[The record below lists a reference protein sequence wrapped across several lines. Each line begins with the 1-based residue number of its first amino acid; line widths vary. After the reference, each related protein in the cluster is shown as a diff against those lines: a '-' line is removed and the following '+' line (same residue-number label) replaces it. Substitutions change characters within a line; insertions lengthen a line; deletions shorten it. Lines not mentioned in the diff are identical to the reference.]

1 MKFVKSLFLAALIS
15 TFAFAQLAPPTN
27 LTATGSPDNRTV
39 KLTWEDTQTN
49 VKYYVYKKDAPAADT
64 TKQFRKIA
72 FVHRKDF
79 VDFHL
84 AMGVTYS
91 YYVKAVN
98 FGNVSEPSNIVEFTR
113 TAPVYTYGKL
123 NGFVVS
129 DASQLPVAGGY
140 VKFLPVSNAAGAQML
155 SVRTDSNGFY
165 SAKLKTGDYKIFFS
179 AHTFIG
185 EYYDNAS
192 SSSAATV
199 VTVAENDSLT
209 LNTAALAAIVP
220 PVVYTV
226 SGTVFDAA
234 GLVGKKAEIVAFK
247 KNVTPG
253 PHPGFGQYRR
263 VTDSLGNFSLNV
275 RLGDTLALFARPFD
289 NTLKSEY
296 YDGKATL
303 QEADLIAVTASVTG
317 INFTLDPKP
326 VYANGVSGTVTDSL
340 GTTGLKGY
348 VYLIKRNVTSPSPVN
363 HTRRKVWTATDSLTG
378 AYSFSNLEPGEYIAL
393 AAAMGY
399 KATYFNYDGTHTM
412 DWRLADSIVV
422 GESGVVENINFNLW
436 ARLPYPGGNHA
447 AIFGNT
453 FELTGSVVEGVLTYV
468 TDAEGNIVSASV
480 SDPAGSYMHE
490 GLNSGYYMFTANTV
504 SFEDAIVSGVDVDTD
519 NGDVE
524 LNISLTPDGVTTVKG
539 NTIQPDKFELMQNYP
554 NPFNPSTVIRFS
566 LPEASAVTLRVYNV
580 IGQEIA
586 VLVNNEFRNAGSHE
600 VSFNAGAF
608 ANGVYIYK
616 IEAAGLSITKKMTLL
631 K

>member
-15 TFAFAQLAPPTN
+15 TVAFAQLTPPAN
-27 LTATGSPDNRTV
+27 LTATGSSDLRSV

-84 AMGVTYS
+84 ALGGTYS

-98 FGNVSEPSNIVEFTR
+98 FGNISDPSNIVEYTR

-129 DASQLPVAGGY
+129 EATQLPVINGF
-140 VKFLPVSNAAGAQML
+140 VKFLPVSYTVGSYV

-165 SAKLKTGDYKIFFS
+165 SAKLKTGDYKIFYS
-179 AHTFIG
+179 AHSFIG
-185 EYYDNAS
+185 EYYDNAAT
-192 SSSAATV
+192 SSAATV
-199 VTVAENDSLT
+199 VTVAENDSVT
-209 LNTAALAAIVP
+209 LNAAALAAVVP

-247 KNVTPG
+247 KNSNHG
-253 PHPGFGQYRR
+253 PHHGFGQYRR
-263 VTDSLGNFSLNV
+263 LTDSLGNFSLNV

-296 YDGKATL
+296 FDGKATL
-303 QEADLIAVTASVTG
+303 DEADLIAVTGSVTG

-326 VYANGVSGTVTDSL
+326 VYANGVSGTVSDSL
-340 GTTGLKGY
+340 GTTFLKGY
-348 VYLIKRNVTSPSPVN
+348 VYLIRKNPPAPGN
-363 HTRRKVWTATDSLTG
+363 HHRRKFWTSTDSLTG
-378 AYSFSNLEPGEYIAL
+378 AYSFVNLEPGEYYAL
-393 AAAMGY
+393 ATAMGY
-399 KATYFNYDGTHTM
+399 KATYFNFDGTHTL

-436 ARLPYPGGNHA
+436 ARQPYSGGNHA
-447 AIFGNT
+447 AIFGST
-453 FELTGSVVEGVLTYV
+453 LELTGSVVEGVLTYV
-468 TDAEGNIVSASV
+468 TDAEGNVVSASV
-480 SDPAGSYMHE
+480 SDPAGSFAHE
-490 GLNSGYYMFTANTV
+490 GLANGYYMFTANTI
-504 SFEDAIVSGVDVDTD
+504 SFDEAVVSGIDVDTD
-519 NGDVE
+519 NGDTE
-524 LNISLTPDGVTTVKG
+524 LNISLTPDGVTSVKG
-539 NTIQPDKFELMQNYP
+539 NTLQPDKFELLQNYP

-586 VLVNNEFRNAGSHE
+586 VLVNNELRAAGSHE
-600 VSFNAGAF
+600 VSFNANAF

-616 IEAAGLSITKKMTLL
+616 LESAGLSMTKKMTLL

>member
-15 TFAFAQLAPPTN
+15 TAVFGQLTPPAN
-27 LTATGSPDNRTV
+27 LTATGSSDLRSV

-64 TKQFRKIA
+64 TRQFRKIA

-79 VDFHL
+79 VDYHL
-84 AMGVTYS
+84 ALGGTYS
-91 YYVKAVN
+91 YFVKAVN
-98 FGNVSEPSNIVEFTR
+98 FGNVSDPSNIVEFTR

-129 DASQLPVAGGY
+129 EASQLPVINGFVKFYPVSGTSGGY
-140 VKFLPVSNAAGAQML
+140 I

-165 SAKLKTGDYKIFFS
+165 SARLKTGNYKISFS

-185 EYYDNAS
+185 EYYDNAAT
-192 SSSAATV
+192 SSAATV
-199 VTVAENDSLT
+199 VTVAENDSVT
-209 LNTAALAAIVP
+209 LNAAALASIVP

-247 KNVTPG
+247 KNSNHG
-253 PHPGFGQYRR
+253 PHYGFGQYRR
-263 VTDSLGNFSLNV
+263 LTDSLGNFSLNV

-303 QEADLIAVTASVTG
+303 QEADLIAVTGSVSG
-317 INFTLDPKP
+317 INFTLDLKP
-326 VYANGVSGTVTDSL
+326 VYANGVSGTVSDSL
-340 GTTGLKGY
+340 GTTFLKGY
-348 VYLIKRNVTSPSPVN
+348 VYLIRKNPPAPAPGN
-363 HTRRKVWTATDSLTG
+363 HNRRKFWTSTDSLTG
-378 AYSFSNLEPGEYIAL
+378 AYSFANLEPGEYYAL

-399 KATYFNYDGTHTM
+399 KATYFTFDGTHTM

-422 GESGVVENINFNLW
+422 GETGVVENINFNLW
-436 ARLPYPGGNHA
+436 ARQPYSGGNNA

-453 FELTGSVVEGVLTYV
+453 LELTGSVVEGVLTYV

-480 SDPAGSYMHE
+480 SDPAGSFLHE

-504 SFEDAIVSGVDVDTD
+504 SFNEAIISGVDVDAD

-524 LNISLTPDGVTTVKG
+524 LNISLTPDGVTSVKG
-539 NTIQPDKFELMQNYP
+539 NTIQPERFELQQNYP

-566 LPEASAVTLRVYNV
+566 LPEASAVTLRVFNV

-586 VLVNNEFRNAGSHE
+586 VLVNNEFRSSGLHE
-600 VSFNAGAF
+600 VSFNASAF

>member
-15 TFAFAQLAPPTN
+15 TVAFAQLTPPAN
-27 LTATGSPDNRTV
+27 LTATGSSDLRSV

-64 TKQFRKIA
+64 TRQFRKIA

-79 VDFHL
+79 VDHHL

-129 DASQLPVAGGY
+129 EATQLPVIGGY
-140 VKFLPVSNAAGAQML
+140 VKFLPVSNTAGAQML

-179 AHTFIG
+179 AHSFIG
-185 EYYDNAS
+185 EYYDNAAT
-192 SSSAATV
+192 SSAATV
-199 VTVAENDSLT
+199 VTVADGDSVT
-209 LNTAALAAIVP
+209 LNAAALAAIVP

-234 GLVGKKAEIVAFK
+234 GVEGKRAEIVAFK
-247 KNVTPG
+247 KNSNHG
-253 PHPGFGQYRR
+253 PHHGFGQYRR
-263 VTDSLGNFSLNV
+263 ITDSLGNFSLNV

-289 NTLKSEY
+289 VTLKSEY
-296 YDGKATL
+296 FDGKATL
-303 QEADLIAVTASVTG
+303 DEADLIAVTASVSG

-326 VYANGVSGTVTDSL
+326 VYANGVSGTVSDSL
-340 GTTGLKGY
+340 GTTFLKGY
-348 VYLIKRNVTSPSPVN
+348 VYLIKKNVTAPSPVN
-363 HTRRKVWTATDSLTG
+363 HNRRKVWTATDSLTG
-378 AYSFSNLEPGEYIAL
+378 AYSFENLEPGEYIAL
-393 AAAMGY
+393 ATAMGY
-399 KATYFNYDGTHTM
+399 KATYFNFDGTHTM
-412 DWRLADSIVV
+412 DWRLADSIIV
-422 GESGVVENINFNLW
+422 GESGVVTDINFNLW

-453 FELTGSVVEGVLTYV
+453 LELTGSVVEGVLTYV
-468 TDAEGNIVSASV
+468 TDAEGNVVSASI
-480 SDPAGSYMHE
+480 SDPAGSFSHE
-490 GLNSGYYMFTANTV
+490 GLADGYYMFTANTV
-504 SFEDAIVSGVDVDTD
+504 SFDEATVSGVDVNSD
-519 NGDVE
+519 NGDTE
-524 LNISLTPDGVTTVKG
+524 LNVALTPNGVTSVKD

-566 LPEASAVTLRVYNV
+566 LAEPSSVTLRVYNV

-586 VLVNNEFRNAGSHE
+586 VLVNNEFRAAGSHE